1 MPLLAGMLGCAMQR
15 VTISL
20 DEDLAAAFDKL
31 VATTGYQS
39 RSEAVRDLVR
49 EKVEKRRLARD
60 DDGLCVASLSYVY
73 DHHVRDLATRL
84 VEVQHTHHD
93 LVIATTHVHLD
104 HDTCLETTL
113 LKGPA
118 KAVRALSD
126 AISAERGVR
135 FAEIN
140 LISVT
145 ANDDHGAAVTHHHHG
160 HAHLTPPKG

>member
-1 MPLLAGMLGCAMQR
+1 MQR

-20 DEDLAAAFDKL
+20 DEDLASAFDQL
-31 VATTGYQS
+31 VSATGYQS

-49 EKVEKRRLARD
+49 DKVEKRRLDRD
-60 DDGLCVASLSYVY
+60 DQGLCVASLSYVF

-84 VEVQHTHHD
+84 VEMQHAHHD

-118 KAVRALSD
+118 KAVRALAD
-126 AISAERGVR
+126 AVSAERGVR
-135 FAEIN
+135 HAEIN

-145 ANDDHGAAVTHHHHG
+145 PNDDHGGHGGHHHHG
-160 HAHLTPPKG
+160 HTHLTPAKG